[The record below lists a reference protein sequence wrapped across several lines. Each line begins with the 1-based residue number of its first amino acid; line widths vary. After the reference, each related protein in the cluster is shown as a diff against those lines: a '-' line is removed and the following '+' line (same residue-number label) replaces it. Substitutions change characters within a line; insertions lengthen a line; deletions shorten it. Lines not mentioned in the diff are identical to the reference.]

1 MVYAKPF
8 KGKMP
13 PVPGAK
19 PEKSCDE
26 CRYKDDNY
34 CKGCKN
40 NSESADEAA
49 NGGSIHGT
57 SSAPEQQPI
66 VFSQETVEMMVD
78 KLIEQFSKFVYETG
92 SLETRELIRKGHR
105 VYVLSL
111 LQSCGF
117 ERQRLT
123 SHLELK
129 ALEKA
134 KKQAY
139 QEGIEKGKAE
149 KEKEIFLGST
159 NTYELGRQA
168 GIAALV
174 KEIEKIKFGHINDL
188 GEVMKAIAAARQGKV
203 KA

>member
-1 MVYAKPF
+1 
-8 KGKMP
+8 
-13 PVPGAK
+13 
-19 PEKSCDE
+19 
-26 CRYKDDNY
+26 
-34 CKGCKN
+34 
-40 NSESADEAA
+40 
-49 NGGSIHGT
+49 
-57 SSAPEQQPI
+57 
-66 VFSQETVEMMVD
+66 MVD